1 MKDLTA
7 SIVIVALVVGVAIWI
22 AKAASDQ
29 ARQDFAIACNELK
42 GKATWNGRNW
52 ECLK

>member
-7 SIVIVALVVGVAIWI
+7 SIIIVAFVIALAIWVG
-22 AKAASDQ
+22 KSASDQ
-29 ARQDFAIACNELK
+29 ARQDFQEACSLVN